1 MPNWCQNKLLVW
13 GKDLTA
19 FREWLGED
27 VKLTLAKIAPT
38 PKELIERQA
47 PFKGTEEESIAFVVK
62 YGYDNW
68 YDWNV
73 HNWGTK
79 WDIEAEFDEVS
90 SNENMMFFSF
100 PSAWSPPTI
109 AIQKL
114 SEMFPVNFQI
124 IYAEEGN
131 GFAGYEIF
139 SEGET
144 METFSLTSENS
155 NKKDWQDFVREHFG
169 WEPEEDEEN
178 A

>member
-1 MPNWCQNKLLVW
+1 MPNWCQNSVLVS
-13 GKDLTA
+13 GNLTA

-27 VKLTLAKIAPT
+27 VKLTLSKIAPT

-47 PFKGTEEESIAFVVK
+47 PFNGTEEESIAFVVK

-90 SNENMMFFSF
+90 SDENTMFFSF
-100 PSAWSPPTI
+100 HSAWSPPTI
-109 AIQKL
+109 AMQKL
-114 SEMFPVNFQI
+114 SEMFSICVQI
-124 IYAEEGN
+124 AYIEEGN
-131 GFAGYEIF
+131 GFVGCTVFENGEVLENEQSDDP
-139 SEGET
+139 SE
-144 METFSLTSENS
+144 
-155 NKKDWQDFVREHFG
+155 KKWQNVARKHFG
-169 WEPEEDEEN
+169 WEPQEDEEN